1 MTPSSASIK
10 LEYNLF
16 RRLGTVAVHGLM
28 SGFTDFSV
36 GLVRDEPVMI
46 PVDILVEAGSR
57 RMKRRDYEWQR
68 LIQATGQ
75 WNFLDPENY
84 AKVIK
89 QEREEDEKRK

>member
-1 MTPSSASIK
+1 MPVSDSCIPKKICRLVLNIK
-10 LEYNLF
+10 KLPTY

-46 PVDILVEAGSR
+46 PVDILVAAGSR
-57 RMKRRDYEWQR
+57 RIKRRDYDWQR

-89 QEREEDEKRK
+89 

>member
-1 MTPSSASIK
+1 
-10 LEYNLF
+10 
-16 RRLGTVAVHGLM
+16 LGTVAAHGLM
-28 SGFTDFSV
+28 GGFTDFSV

-46 PVDILVEAGSR
+46 PIEILVAAGAR

-84 AKVIK
+84 AKVI
-89 QEREEDEKRK
+89 